1 MIFHG
6 KIQKCGNLFLLR
18 GGGAFIKGDQYN
30 KRHSQPVWL
39 VCWLIHLPGCFW
51 RSVSAS
57 WTPPRSQ
64 FLSPAG
70 CTANRLKKLLL
81 AAPHLCLTRGRR
93 KKSQMIYEH
102 KYKHA
107 LSLKHWNTCHLIDS
121 NTFLVPFLRQRSMLS
136 VMVILLSEMNSYRMR
151 VAIAVLS
158 PSSAPCL
165 VLALRKKIYIYIN
178 QSP

>member
-1 MIFHG
+1 MLADPSARMFL
-6 KIQKCGNLFLLR
+6 KIGFSVLNTSSLSIPEPSWMQSKQAKEAAARCSSPLPNTR
-18 GGGAFIKGDQYN
+18 KKKKK
-30 KRHSQPVWL
+30 KR
-39 VCWLIHLPGCFW
+39 
-51 RSVSAS
+51 
-57 WTPPRSQ
+57 
-64 FLSPAG
+64 
-70 CTANRLKKLLL
+70 
-81 AAPHLCLTRGRR
+81 
-93 KKSQMIYEH
+93 KSQMIYEH

-121 NTFLVPFLRQRSMLS
+121 NTFLVPFLRQRSILS

-165 VLALRKKIYIYIN
+165 VLALRKKKYIN